1 MNNAIPAQTPA
12 LDSTEAAGL
21 IQDLL
26 QSVYRQAYLTVAEQ
40 VQLPM
45 PPHTIDLLGNPDDF
59 LQKIIPP
66 DNPEAE
72 AKRRR
77 EFGARVKAL
86 RKQAGLTQAEV
97 AEKLGIVP
105 QSVTNYESGKIEPSI
120 RNLISLA
127 AVLGTS
133 TDYLLGR
140 SVH

>member
-1 MNNAIPAQTPA
+1 MSNATPAQLPDA
-12 LDSTEAAGL
+12 LESALQGVIEA
-21 IQDLL
+21 
-26 QSVYRQAYLTVAEQ
+26 VYQKAYLDISEQLRLPLPPQTVG
-40 VQLPM
+40 
-45 PPHTIDLLGNPDDF
+45 LLGNPDKL
-59 LQKIIPP
+59 LQKIIPL

-72 AKRRR
+72 SKRRR

-97 AEKLGIVP
+97 AAKLGIVP